1 VSSYQDRIKEYFA
14 TLPPILSREKAREI
28 LGNISVAY
36 YYVLAGEKK
45 IQLVKMGR
53 KSLAVTASV
62 EAYLLT
68 LPPAEIT
75 PLTKPAQEREKRPPH
90 QFEADQPEASKG
102 RRVAARGR

>member
-1 VSSYQDRIKEYFA
+1 MSTYQELIKDFFA
-14 TLPPILSREKAREI
+14 PLPPVLPRERAREI
-28 LGNISVAY
+28 LGNVSVAY

-53 KSLAVTASV
+53 KSLAVTASI

-75 PLTKPAQEREKRPPH
+75 PLVAKPKDRKEAQPRH
-90 QFEADQPEASKG
+90 QT
-102 RRVAARGR
+102 RGRS

>member
-1 VSSYQDRIKEYFA
+1 MSSYQDRIKEFFA
-14 TLPPILSREKAREI
+14 PLPPVLSREKAREI

-75 PLTKPAQEREKRPPH
+75 PLTRPAQLPMISRPH
-90 QFEADQPEASKG
+90 VK
-102 RRVAARGR
+102 